1 MMFQN
6 RQIGRILADMGAIA
20 PAEIDLLL
28 EKQSQT
34 GQRFGTIGVETGM
47 FTDIELAQGL
57 AERFQYDFID
67 LKDVALDPELI
78 ASLPSNLSI
87 KYNLVPLERQENTL
101 VVAVADPT
109 DINVLDKL
117 ELQLGC
123 RLDIKI
129 AAQSQ
134 IERLIE
140 RGAGSQR
147 VLREASEDFKLQLIK
162 ETEKGDEVLS
172 IDKLTADTS
181 PIIRLIDSTLFDA
194 LKKRASDIH
203 IEATGD
209 GVVIKYRVDGVLYQA
224 TETIDSRFQSP
235 IISRIKVMSEL
246 DISER
251 RIPQDGRFKVRLG
264 DKSIDFRVSIMPTSY
279 GEDAVIRILDKESI
293 AADMKGLTFESLG
306 FAEREMARMRAR
318 IREPYGMVLVTGPTG
333 SGKTTTL
340 YAALSEINSTE
351 EKIVT
356 IEDPVEYQVKG
367 VVQVPVN
374 EKKGLT
380 FARGLRSILRHDPDK
395 IMVGEIR
402 DPETAQIAVQSALT
416 GHLVFTTVHANN
428 VFDVLGR
435 SCIWGLIPI
444 ISSPALTVS
453 WRNGWS
459 GSSVGTAKPRS
470 PMSVTFWRLMD

>member
-1 MMFQN
+1 M
-6 RQIGRILADMGAIA
+6 LS
-20 PAEIDLLL
+20 
-28 EKQSQT
+28 EK
-34 GQRFGTIGVETGM
+34 
-47 FTDIELAQGL
+47 ELAQGL
-57 AERFQYDFID
+57 AKQFRYDYID
-67 LKDVALDPELI
+67 LDDVILDAELI
-78 ASLPSNLSI
+78 ASLPSDVPM
-87 KYNLVPLERQENTL
+87 KYNLIPLERLDDCL
-101 VVAVADPT
+101 VVAITDPT
-109 DINVLDKL
+109 AVAALDQLETQLDLVLKP
-117 ELQLGC
+117 
-123 RLDIKI
+123 KI
-129 AAQSQ
+129 AARDQV
-134 IERLIE
+134 ERLIE

-162 ETEKGDEVLS
+162 ETDKGDEVLT

-203 IEATGD
+203 IESTSD

-224 TETIDSRFQSP
+224 TETIDGRFQGP

-264 DKSIDFRVSIMPTSY
+264 DKAIDFRVSIMPTSF
-279 GEDAVIRILDKESI
+279 GEDAVVRILDKESI
-293 AADMKGLTFESLG
+293 AADMHGLTFEALG
-306 FAEREMARMRAR
+306 FAERERERMRRR

-340 YAALSEINSTE
+340 YAALSEINSVE

-380 FARGLRSILRHDPDK
+380 FARGLRSILRHDPTRLWLVRYATRNSADRRP
-395 IMVGEIR
+395 VGIDR
-402 DPETAQIAVQSALT
+402 PPGVYDSTCQQCL
-416 GHLVFTTVHANN
+416 
-428 VFDVLGR
+428 
-435 SCIWGLIPI
+435 
-444 ISSPALTVS
+444 
-453 WRNGWS
+453 
-459 GSSVGTAKPRS
+459 
-470 PMSVTFWRLMD
+470 